1 MKLLLLLP
9 LLALAGCANSE
20 SAADRWQD
28 YQTDLAVVKA
38 FHKYACPT
46 CPSRHRSLEGF
57 SKENTARV
65 SIQRRPAAQL
75 PSPRPSQT
83 PQDSLQVKQE
93 IYDLSQ
99 RIATLEEALRTN
111 ATTTNANEGLIVQQI
126 REMKGRMAELQ
137 TASPVVLG
145 TPKPSQ
151 ETPSGIHIPGN

>member
-1 MKLLLLLP
+1 MKIFLFLP
-9 LLALAGCANSE
+9 LLALAGCANPQ
-20 SAADRWQD
+20 AASDQEFNYGINKQIVAQWKR
-28 YQTDLAVVKA
+28 YSCVSCMT
-38 FHKYACPT
+38 
-46 CPSRHRSLEGF
+46 RHPRSLEGY

-65 SIQRRPAAQL
+65 SVSRPLL
-75 PSPRPSQT
+75 PSSSPRPSQT

-137 TASPVVLG
+137 TAAPMVLG

-151 ETPSGIHIPGN
+151 ETPSGIHIGN